1 MVCTYEWC
9 VYAGRFYVKCMFAL
23 ILHIICPITLT
34 AAINLLQSYF
44 RQKHKGL
51 TLCAV
56 VWTAMKYEK
65 QRKNRKQTAPF
76 LLQKLNCG
84 FGIKN
89 SARVERRRP
98 THDVKLLLF
107 KLDI

>member
-56 VWTAMKYEK
+56 VWTALKYEK
-65 QRKNRKQTAPF
+65 QQQ
-76 LLQKLNCG
+76 QK
-84 FGIKN
+84 
-89 SARVERRRP
+89 AERRPHLFCSRNE
-98 THDVKLLLF
+98 TADLELRIQLEWSTDVPRML
-107 KLDI
+107 